1 MFRVNGSDIDLT
13 GKTRRVES
21 SGGNQATSGN
31 IKGGRSAP
39 GMQAS
44 LAGRYATAL
53 FELARDGNGEAGGAR
68 VIAAVER
75 SLSTVQAALR
85 ESDEFARLTTSPLVD
100 RVAAGRAID
109 AAARVMALDPTTTSF
124 LGVLAANRRLAELPR
139 VIRAYRQLAAGW
151 RGETSAEVTSAHPL
165 TDDQVTELKHQLR
178 ARIGREV
185 TVDLQVDPALLGG
198 LVVRIGSQMID
209 SSIRTRLGALSHA
222 MKAGG

>member
-1 MFRVNGSDIDLT
+1 MEI
-13 GKTRRVES
+13 
-21 SGGNQATSGN
+21 SGGNQGTGGDRSG
-31 IKGGRSAP
+31 P
-39 GMQAS
+39 GIQAS

-53 FELARDGNGEAGGAR
+53 FDLARDGQAGGSGAGGGQAGGGQGGAGR
-68 VIAAVER
+68 IAAVEA

-85 ESDEFARLTTSPLVD
+85 QSDELLRLTTSPLVD

-109 AAARVMALDPTTTSF
+109 AAARAMGLDPVTTNF

-139 VIRAYRQLAAGW
+139 IIRAFRQLAAGW
-151 RGETSAEVTSAHPL
+151 RGETAAEVTSAHPL
-165 TDDQVTELKHQLR
+165 GDDQVTELKHQLR

-198 LVVRIGSQMID
+198 LVVRLGSTMID
-209 SSIRTRLGALSHA
+209 SSIRTRLNALAHV

>member
-1 MFRVNGSDIDLT
+1 M
-13 GKTRRVES
+13 S
-21 SGGNQATSGN
+21 SGNQATGGQSGAG
-31 IKGGRSAP
+31 I
-39 GMQAS
+39 QAS

-53 FELARDGNGEAGGAR
+53 FELARDDASGGAR
-68 VIAAVER
+68 SIAAVER

-85 ESDEFARLTTSPLVD
+85 ESDELARLTTSPLVD

-109 AAARVMALDPTTTSF
+109 AAAGLMDLDPITRKF

-139 VIRAYRQLAAGW
+139 IIRAFRRLAAGW

-165 TDDQVTELKHQLR
+165 SDDQVTELKHQLR

-185 TVDLQVDPALLGG
+185 TVARQVDPALLGG

-209 SSIRTRLGALSHA
+209 SSIRTRLNALAHV
-222 MKAGG
+222 MKVGG

>member
-1 MFRVNGSDIDLT
+1 M
-13 GKTRRVES
+13 ES

-31 IKGGRSAP
+31 TMGGRSAP

-53 FELARDGNGEAGGAR
+53 FELARDGSGESGGAR
-68 VIAAVER
+68 AIEAVER

-109 AAARVMALDPTTTSF
+109 AAARVMALDPTTASF
-124 LGVLAANRRLAELPR
+124 LGVLAAYRRLAELPR

-209 SSIRTRLGALSHA
+209 SSIRTRLGALSNA